1 VVRAI
6 LRRVDVEPVD
16 PRDAEGEDH
25 DPAYRVYFWES
36 TAPPGAADAESFMM
50 AATEHRLVG
59 AENVQE
65 VVAWADGHVRPDQAY
80 ELFVEVI
87 RASSVRLVRLSG
99 LGPADLDER
108 RRWRPSGAA

>member
-1 VVRAI
+1 
-6 LRRVDVEPVD
+6 
-16 PRDAEGEDH
+16 
-25 DPAYRVYFWES
+25 
-36 TAPPGAADAESFMM
+36 MM
-50 AATEHRLVG
+50 AATEYRLVG

-99 LGPADLDER
+99 LGPADLGER